1 MRKRLYFMLP
11 DVKSARATRDEMLL
25 ARIEV
30 RHLHFLGRRGTLPGD
45 LPEASVLQKTDVV
58 HGAELG
64 LVIGGMAGIAVGA
77 LLVLMPPEG
86 LSLELVT
93 VLITALLGA
102 LFGAWVSSM
111 AGTQIPNSRL
121 NSFHEDIERGKVLM
135 MVDVPITRVAEIS
148 RLVAQRHP
156 EAECGGIEPTIPAF
170 P

>member
-11 DVKSARATRDEMLL
+11 DVKSARAMRDEMLL

-30 RHLHFLGRRGTLPGD
+30 RHLHFLAKRGTMPGD

-64 LVIGGMAGIAVGA
+64 LVVGGLAGIAVGA

-93 VLITALLGA
+93 VLITAVLGA

-111 AGTQIPNSRL
+111 AGTQVPNSRL

-135 MVDVPITRVAEIS
+135 MVDVPIARVAEIS

-156 EAECGGIEPTIPAF
+156 EAESGGIEPTIPAF